1 MIQESERQE
10 GISELLGVSYSSVSG
25 SLHGQAQGGSDV
37 FEVQGEALVNSG
49 KSPVQPGHLL
59 LHMRSHA
66 AHITSYCAAIA
77 FLVSLSPSSRPTFP
91 CCQRYE
97 HYDIHDLSTFAC
109 GVCPWWDGR

>member
-10 GISELLGVSYSSVSG
+10 EISEQRGVSYSSVSG

-49 KSPVQPGHLL
+49 KSAAQPGHLL
-59 LHMRSHA
+59 LHMRSQS

-77 FLVSLSPSSRPTFP
+77 FLVSLSSTSRPILP
-91 CCQRYE
+91 CCR
-97 HYDIHDLSTFAC
+97 
-109 GVCPWWDGR
+109 R